1 MHVFRHVVIFMLF
14 VYRRCSYVQWLP
26 FMYYWYVS
34 CVLVYD
40 AVKLLFTFNCSYVA
54 SVHWF
59 DGGGGGAAA
68 DSSVYSYG
76 KEV

>member
-14 VYRRCSYVQWLP
+14 
-26 FMYYWYVS
+26 
-34 CVLVYD
+34 VYD

-54 SVHWF
+54 STSVRWF
-59 DGGGGGAAA
+59 GGGGAAA